1 MGTQGGHPVPITA
14 SYFFSQY
21 KKIKE
26 FLADGTK
33 GSQELKEAF
42 HNLNEGFKKNFQPDQ
57 FKAALAA
64 NTPIPDDLE
73 ERLTSALI
81 IFNRE
86 KALE

>member
-1 MGTQGGHPVPITA
+1 MPVNA
-14 SYFFSQY
+14 AYFFQHY
-21 KKIKE
+21 KKLKE

-33 GSQELKEAF
+33 GSQELKDAF
-42 HNLNEGFKKNFQPDQ
+42 KALNDGFKKAYQTEQ
-57 FKAALAA
+57 FREALAA
-64 NTPIPDDLE
+64 NVMIPDDLE

>member
-1 MGTQGGHPVPITA
+1 MPITA
-14 SYFFSQY
+14 PTFFSQY
-21 KKIKE
+21 TKIKE

-33 GSQELKEAF
+33 GSAELKDAF
-42 HNLNEGFKKNFQPDQ
+42 HRLNEGFKKTYQTEQ
-57 FKAALAA
+57 FKEALTTNALV
-64 NTPIPDDLE
+64 PDDLE

>member
-1 MGTQGGHPVPITA
+1 MPITTQ
-14 SYFFSQY
+14 YFFSQY

-33 GSQELKEAF
+33 GSQELKDAF
-42 HNLNEGFKKNFQPDQ
+42 HALNDGFKKNFQPDQ
-57 FKAALAA
+57 FKEALTA
-64 NTPIPDDLE
+64 NAPIPDDLE

>member
-1 MGTQGGHPVPITA
+1 MPITA
-14 SYFFSQY
+14 PYFFAQY

-33 GSQELKEAF
+33 GSQELKDAF
-42 HNLNEGFKKNFQPDQ
+42 KALNDGFKKDFQPEQ
-57 FKAALAA
+57 FKEALTSNA
-64 NTPIPDDLE
+64 PVSDDLE

>member
-1 MGTQGGHPVPITA
+1 MPITA
-14 SYFFSQY
+14 PYFFSQY

-33 GSQELKEAF
+33 GSQELKDAF
-42 HNLNEGFKKNFQPDQ
+42 YRLNDGFKKTYQTEQ
-57 FKAALAA
+57 FKEALTTNAAV
-64 NTPIPDDLE
+64 PDDLE

>member
-1 MGTQGGHPVPITA
+1 MT
-14 SYFFSQY
+14 YFFSQY

-33 GSQELKEAF
+33 GSQELKDAF
-42 HNLNEGFKKNFQPDQ
+42 KALNDGFKKSFKPEQ
-57 FKAALAA
+57 FKEALAA
-64 NTPIPDDLE
+64 NAPVPDDLE

>member
-1 MGTQGGHPVPITA
+1 VPITA
-14 SYFFSQY
+14 PYFFAQY

-33 GSQELKEAF
+33 GSQELKDAF
-42 HNLNEGFKKNFQPDQ
+42 KALNDGFKKDFQPEQ
-57 FKAALAA
+57 FKEALTSNA
-64 NTPIPDDLE
+64 PVSDDLE